1 MTTGLPPLYM
11 IGEEYQELL
20 WLMAEGEIEESLFN
34 EFIDDVSA
42 DFSKKSANVAS
53 FFLSLESQADEIK
66 IAEQRMNARRKS
78 LEKNAKKLRDYL
90 LNQMQLI
97 NLKEISTPEFLIRIR
112 NNPARVNIV
121 SEALVPDGY
130 KLEEVSIRLDKNAI
144 KDSIKAGNPV
154 PGAVLTQNQRLH
166 VS

>member
-1 MTTGLPPLYM
+1 MTGMPPLYE
-11 IGEEYQELL
+11 IGAEIQDLL

-34 EFIDDVSA
+34 EFLEDVSA

-53 FFLSLESQADEIK
+53 FFLSLESQAQEIK

-90 LNQMQLI
+90 LTQMQLI
-97 NLKEISTPEFLIRIR
+97 NMKEINTPEFLIRIR
-112 NNPARVNIV
+112 NNPPRVDIV
-121 SEALVPDGY
+121 SEAIIPDDF
-130 KLEEVSIRLDKNAI
+130 KEEVSTIRIDKTSI
-144 KDSIKAGNPV
+144 KEAIKAGNPV
-154 PGAVLTQNQRLH
+154 PGATLTQNQRLH

>member
-1 MTTGLPPLYM
+1 MPPLYI

-20 WLMAEGEIEESLFN
+20 WMMAEGQIEETLFN
-34 EFIDDVSA
+34 EFLEDVSA

-53 FFLSLESQADEIK
+53 FFLNLESQAEEIK
-66 IAEQRMNARRKS
+66 VAEQRMNTRRKS

-97 NLKEISTPEFLIRIR
+97 NMKEISTPEYLIRIR
-112 NNPARVNIV
+112 NNPARVDIV
-121 SEALVPDGY
+121 TEALIPDDF
-130 KLEEVSIRLDKNAI
+130 KLEEVIVKLDKNAI

>member
-1 MTTGLPPLYM
+1 MTGMPPLYI

-20 WLMAEGEIEESLFN
+20 YLMAEGEIEESLFN
-34 EFIDDVSA
+34 EFLEDVSA
-42 DFSKKSANVAS
+42 DFSKKSANVVS
-53 FFLSLESQADEIK
+53 FFLSLESQAEEIK

-90 LNQMQLI
+90 LNQMQYI
-97 NLKEISTPEFLIRIR
+97 NLKEISTPEYLIRIR
-112 NNPARVNIV
+112 NNPARVDIV
-121 SEALVPDGY
+121 SEALVPEDF
-130 KLEEVSIRLDKNAI
+130 KEEVSSIKLDKSAI
-144 KDSIKAGNPV
+144 RDSIKAGNPV

>member
-1 MTTGLPPLYM
+1 MPPLYI

-20 WLMAEGEIEESLFN
+20 WMMAEGQIEENLFN
-34 EFIDDVSA
+34 EFLEDVSA

-53 FFLSLESQADEIK
+53 FFLSLESQAAEVK
-66 IAEQRMNARRKS
+66 LAEQRMNTRRKS

-97 NLKEISTPEFLIRIR
+97 NMKEISTPEFLIRIR
-112 NNPARVNIV
+112 NNPARVDIV
-121 SEALVPDGY
+121 TESLIPDDF
-130 KLEEVSIRLDKNAI
+130 KLEEVNVKLDKNAI
-144 KDSIKAGNPV
+144 KDSIKAGNTV
-154 PGAVLTQNQRLH
+154 PGAVLIVNQRLH

>member
-1 MTTGLPPLYM
+1 MSGMPPLYI

-20 WLMAEGEIEESLFN
+20 WMMAEGQIEENLFN
-34 EFIDDVSA
+34 EFLEDVSA

-53 FFLSLESQADEIK
+53 FFLSLESQAAEVK
-66 IAEQRMNARRKS
+66 LAEQRMNTRRKS

-97 NLKEISTPEFLIRIR
+97 NMKEISTPEFLIRIR
-112 NNPARVNIV
+112 NNPARVDIV
-121 SEALVPDGY
+121 TESLIPDDF
-130 KLEEVSIRLDKNAI
+130 KLEEVNVKLDKNAI
-144 KDSIKAGNPV
+144 KDSIKAGNTV
-154 PGAVLTQNQRLH
+154 PGAVLIVNQRLH